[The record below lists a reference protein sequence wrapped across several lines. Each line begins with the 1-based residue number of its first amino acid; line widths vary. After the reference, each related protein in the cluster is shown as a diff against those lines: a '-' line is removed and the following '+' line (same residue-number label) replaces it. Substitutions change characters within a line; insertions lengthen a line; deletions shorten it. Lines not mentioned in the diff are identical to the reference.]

1 MTNWIYYSLITVI
14 SFTMMSLIFKKL
26 TTLEPKSEIINFY
39 FFFFSTLAISISLF
53 FRQTKFRIPTKTLP
67 LFLLL
72 AIIAVFGN
80 YASISAIRLA
90 PNPGYVKGI
99 QTLEVVLL
107 TIASY
112 FLFRSEITVAKVI
125 GAILVVGGVI
135 LLSL

>member
-1 MTNWIYYSLITVI
+1 MNWIYYSIITVF

-26 TTLEPKSEIINFY
+26 TMLEPKTEIINFY
-39 FFFFSTLAISISLF
+39 FFFFSTLAISGSLF
-53 FRQTKFRIPTKTLP
+53 LRQIKFRIQSNTIP

-72 AIIAVFGN
+72 ALIAVFGN

-112 FLFRSEITVAKVI
+112 FLFRSEITVTKVI
-125 GAILVVGGVI
+125 GAILAVCGVI